1 MIPSGVK
8 SNWDKDEV
16 LIPPFSTTHRT
27 ASSSSAASNAAG
39 RRSMSSASVTT
50 QSHNR
55 SESKLASVQ
64 PGGISSGE
72 DEVEHRYVVN
82 QTAVGMRYR
91 SIAKIE
97 EIEGASV
104 ITKHS
109 TGNVKKSVRPTL
121 KNLPSETT
129 NGFNN
134 SVLYKAYN
142 QVGELDAWA
151 TLPDDKIADLWNEVF
166 GDIYPVSI
174 SADSRDGGDGNH
186 LFTVIK
192 KLISR
197 GISSRISNR
206 LDRAGFVINMLG
218 NDNET
223 NRPFLWQTTD
233 NVKWQGAREN
243 FQGLFL
249 GRLVLKTLAV
259 FVNLITSVRYD
270 IANFTPSEKPRGTLM
285 LSIQAVLR
293 ALTYST
299 TGKFEPPSGKTGSL
313 SQENWGDYMIQ
324 DGKLKLKLKRRSTLY
339 QKRVDKMTED
349 HWKAVMD
356 GVTVFIAK
364 RKAPVKQEESV
375 EVEMEEEEEEALY
388 HPMFQV

>member
-1 MIPSGVK
+1 MFGFTKLIRVLLNRAANIKKHKQMIPSGVK

-39 RRSMSSASVTT
+39 RRSMSSASLAVTT

-104 ITKHS
+104 ITKRS

-134 SVLYKAYN
+134 FVLYKAYN
-142 QVGELDAWA
+142 QVGELDAWV

-192 KLISR
+192 KL
-197 GISSRISNR
+197 
-206 LDRAGFVINMLG
+206 
-218 NDNET
+218 
-223 NRPFLWQTTD
+223 TTD
-233 NVKWQGAREN
+233 DVKWQGACEN

-259 FVNLITSVRYD
+259 FVNLITSVHYD
-270 IANFTPSEKPRGTLM
+270 IANFTPSEKPRGALM

-299 TGKFEPPSGKTGSL
+299 TGKFEPPSGKTGSF
-313 SQENWGDYMIQ
+313 SQENWAHSIRNG
-324 DGKLKLKLKRRSTLY
+324 ST
-339 QKRVDKMTED
+339 K
-349 HWKAVMD
+349 
-356 GVTVFIAK
+356 
-364 RKAPVKQEESV
+364 
-375 EVEMEEEEEEALY
+375 
-388 HPMFQV
+388 